1 MKKLM
6 FGLALLLSAGMTMA
20 QTPEEKAAMK
30 EAKAQLTQAMKLR
43 DAAKTALQAATA
55 AKPADEAMVKQSCQ
69 EADELIEKAL
79 AGGHIDQK
87 KLFDAYFVKDEVNTF
102 LLNQEFAK
110 YQRKE
115 DVDVAFFNESLTK
128 ACDGMNGVLK
138 YGNPKDDI
146 QSGVIK
152 AEKVKLAKCQVY
164 YALLVQI
171 ANQNGNTEAVID
183 NCKKYIDYPKAYPA
197 VADLCANPNPPY
209 SQMAYYIC
217 AMAYNLKDWK
227 TLAEYTPLAKEY
239 DDPDAKKFMDAASTN
254 ALLQQGDTIGWV
266 KAMREQ
272 IAKDPTSEESEV
284 TIQNLMAFYAKNP
297 VELGKFCDEVLAEAP
312 YSKMANYGKGY
323 SLFAESKYAEAL
335 EYYKKSVE
343 ADPDYLD
350 GNIQCGICLFNIAD
364 ANNKTIA
371 GKRYKSQAEADADV
385 QKNVRSY
392 FEQALPYFEKVRQL
406 VPDDSGKW
414 AYELRTI
421 YNAIGQ
427 KDKAKELENY

>member
-55 AKPADEAMVKQSCQ
+55 AKPADEAMVKQNCQ

-146 QSGVIK
+146 QAGVIK

-171 ANQNGNTEAVID
+171 SNQNGNTEAVID

-227 TLAEYTPLAKEY
+227 TLAEYTPLAKEF

-284 TIQNLMAFYAKNP
+284 PSTPRTPWSWASSATRCWLRLPTARWPTTARATASSPSPSMPRLWNTTRSRWRPIPTIWTATSSA
-297 VELGKFCDEVLAEAP
+297 ASA
-312 YSKMANYGKGY
+312 
-323 SLFAESKYAEAL
+323 
-335 EYYKKSVE
+335 
-343 ADPDYLD
+343 
-350 GNIQCGICLFNIAD
+350 CLTSPTPTTRPSPAS
-364 ANNKTIA
+364 ATS
-371 GKRYKSQAEADADV
+371 R
-385 QKNVRSY
+385 R
-392 FEQALPYFEKVRQL
+392 PR
-406 VPDDSGKW
+406 PTPMCR
-414 AYELRTI
+414 RT
-421 YNAIGQ
+421 
-427 KDKAKELENY
+427 